1 MVDTTPLSQNPKDD
15 EPELENSTAPIAA
28 EEAPIAA
35 EEAPHDSL
43 PTESAAT
50 VPVSAAPAR
59 SGWSKRGLILAGGI
73 AAAVIVLGGTF
84 GGGVL
89 VGNSVS
95 SNHGITE
102 ARQGPGD
109 GGPLGGP
116 PDQGSHQG
124 GHPGGR
130 QGGPGHREGAH
141 QGGPGNRDSTNGGSG
156 TGVKPT
162 PTPGTG
168 QGNAPLGGTDG
179 STGSTNG

>member
-15 EPELENSTAPIAA
+15 EPELENSAAPIAVG
-28 EEAPIAA
+28 
-35 EEAPHDSL
+35 EAPHNTA
-43 PTESAAT
+43 PAESAAT
-50 VPVSAAPAR
+50 VPVSVAPAR

-109 GGPLGGP
+109 SGPLGGL

-124 GHPGGR
+124 GHQGGRQGAPGHREGGR
-130 QGGPGHREGAH
+130 QGGPGG
-141 QGGPGNRDSTNGGSG
+141 RDSANGGTTNGGSG
-156 TGVKPT
+156 SGVNPT
-162 PTPGTG
+162 PPPGTG

>member
-1 MVDTTPLSQNPKDD
+1 MVDTTPLSQNPNHD
-15 EPELENSTAPIAA
+15 EPEPENSTAPIAA
-28 EEAPIAA
+28 EEATHNT
-35 EEAPHDSL
+35 APA
-43 PTESAAT
+43 ESAAT

-59 SGWSKRGLILAGGI
+59 SAWSKRGLVLAGGI

-95 SNHGITE
+95 SNHGITD

-109 GGPLGGP
+109 SGPRGGPE
-116 PDQGSHQG
+116 QH
-124 GHPGGR
+124 GGR
-130 QGGPGHREGAH
+130 QGGPGHREGGR
-141 QGGPGNRDSTNGGSG
+141 QGGPGSRDSTNGGPTNDGTTNGGSG
-156 TGVKPT
+156 TGVRPT
-162 PTPGTG
+162 PSPGTG